1 MRPQL
6 GRGLFPLKM
15 NDMVYRAMVTVLV
28 ERRNHAKRNHPTVP
42 QRPRRKRPT
51 TLRSVRNLL
60 LDDHYALLKDGNY

>member
-6 GRGLFPLKM
+6 GRGLFLLKM
-15 NDMVYRAMVTVLV
+15 NDTVYRAMVTLV
-28 ERRNHAKRNHPTVP
+28 ERRNHARRDNPTVP